1 MSIKSDIL
9 FICLQ
14 DEDDLQDEIKL
25 KQNEFLDLY
34 SLYRDTN
41 LPWIKEELLNKAYQ
55 LHLLNPDFTF
65 HV

>member
-1 MSIKSDIL
+1 MKSDIL

>member
-1 MSIKSDIL
+1 MKSDIL
-9 FICLQ
+9 FISLQ
-14 DEDDLQDEIKL
+14 DEDDFKDEIRQ

-34 SLYRDTN
+34 SLYLATS

-55 LHLLNPDFTF
+55 LHLLDPNFTF